1 MNTLETRKPELQVSA
16 FNAALH
22 AKCPKCRRGNM
33 FANSMYG
40 FSGQKMYDKCPHCG
54 FTFEI
59 EPGYF
64 YVAMFVSYALNVAQ
78 MVTMAVGTYILTGS
92 NSPWLY
98 VCILLGVAFIL
109 SPFNFRYSR
118 VVLLYWLTPGVHFDP
133 KRALDRELVQNDTPE
148 PMQNLKNH
156 SH

>member
-1 MNTLETRKPELQVSA
+1 MSTLETRKQGLQVSA
-16 FNAALH
+16 FKAALH

-64 YVAMFVSYALNVAQ
+64 YVAMFVSYALNVAE
-78 MVTMAVGTYILTGS
+78 MVSLAVGTFILTGS
-92 NSPWLY
+92 ESPWLY
-98 VCILLGVAFIL
+98 ICILLGVSFIL

-118 VVLLYWLTPGVHFDP
+118 VVLLYWLTPGIHFDP
-133 KRALDRELVQNDTPE
+133 KRALDQEIVQNNTPE
-148 PMQNLKNH
+148 PTRNLQNH